1 MIQCM
6 NSYKYNKKRKK
17 MLEELDAGKEVP
29 IIELGMYDLTPYFK
43 IDDFDIS
50 LSEKIMINKNYERK
64 IEHVPKELFF
74 SPPQY
79 KALEC
84 LFRENRVILSAPT
97 SFGKTLIV
105 KEYIYRKK
113 PRKIVYIVPTNA
125 LAYELERSFKEND
138 KFSDYTI
145 FDKCAIDEQKEN
157 ITDEKLLFVGTQEK
171 YLEIDKDIMGEV
183 DLFVIDEAYKLQETI
198 KNQRAYKLSETFLD
212 SMSICSKKIFLL
224 TPKAIL
230 KGFEKYQFVT
240 FKSDFNAVD
249 KNYIVLDKN
258 NFYETLLNRGKEEK
272 TILFCNS
279 PKQINDSYE
288 QIKNLTNI
296 NMDTEFVRLLET
308 EIHPD
313 WSVVKL
319 LKAGILT
326 HHGQMPKFVQ
336 NRMVTLFNECNNYNI
351 LCGTNSISEGINTVT
366 KNLFIHPEYNNLN
379 DILLLKN
386 TIGRAGRLGK
396 YPIGYI
402 YSCTKIEELVENEI
416 VISLAIANEE
426 ELSEIEDSK
435 DDEKISQFSIENNL
449 ELEFSK
455 HLINAYKLSLSKL
468 KNILEA
474 FCIDRKY
481 QNISNLP
488 FIANSAFANEYPG
501 KLNIDKLLITGYL
514 QTYYNENHQKIY
526 LNNFNDRIIYFKSK
540 YEKSMSNTDIINA
553 YMQFIYSTLE
563 YYIMPLVNIG
573 LEIKE
578 KYPDWHFGKNVI
590 ESLEDCKNKYYTRTY
605 GRLNIDDLS
614 DRHKLIISAMKDYGM
629 TSIIK
634 NLNEAILHEIESC
647 LNVRYST
654 IDVLRA
660 INYLANNSDKNRDF
674 YLEIKKKYMV

>member
-1 MIQCM
+1 M
-6 NSYKYNKKRKK
+6 
-17 MLEELDAGKEVP
+17 
-29 IIELGMYDLTPYFK
+29 
-43 IDDFDIS
+43 
-50 LSEKIMINKNYERK
+50 
-64 IEHVPKELFF
+64 
-74 SPPQY
+74 
-79 KALEC
+79 
-84 LFRENRVILSAPT
+84 
-97 SFGKTLIV
+97 
-105 KEYIYRKK
+105 
-113 PRKIVYIVPTNA
+113 
-125 LAYELERSFKEND
+125 
-138 KFSDYTI
+138 
-145 FDKCAIDEQKEN
+145 
-157 ITDEKLLFVGTQEK
+157 
-171 YLEIDKDIMGEV
+171 
-183 DLFVIDEAYKLQETI
+183 
-198 KNQRAYKLSETFLD
+198 
-212 SMSICSKKIFLL
+212 
-224 TPKAIL
+224 
-230 KGFEKYQFVT
+230 
-240 FKSDFNAVD
+240 
-249 KNYIVLDKN
+249 
-258 NFYETLLNRGKEEK
+258 
-272 TILFCNS
+272 
-279 PKQINDSYE
+279 
-288 QIKNLTNI
+288 
-296 NMDTEFVRLLET
+296 
-308 EIHPD
+308 
-313 WSVVKL
+313 
-319 LKAGILT
+319 
-326 HHGQMPKFVQ
+326 
-336 NRMVTLFNECNNYNI
+336 
-351 LCGTNSISEGINTVT
+351 
-366 KNLFIHPEYNNLN
+366 
-379 DILLLKN
+379 
-386 TIGRAGRLGK
+386 
-396 YPIGYI
+396 
-402 YSCTKIEELVENEI
+402 VENEI